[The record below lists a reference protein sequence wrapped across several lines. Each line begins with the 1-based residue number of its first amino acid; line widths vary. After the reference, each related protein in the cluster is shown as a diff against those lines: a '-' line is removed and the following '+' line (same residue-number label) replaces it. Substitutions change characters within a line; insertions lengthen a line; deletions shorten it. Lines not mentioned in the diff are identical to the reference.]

1 MSLENW
7 YKQPECVRVCVTYY
21 PFLSPFTV
29 TRVPSVASIP
39 SIVLVAAA
47 PVIVVS
53 AAASAV
59 MVPAA
64 AAATALLLLLLLL
77 VVVAVPAVGVLPVSA
92 ARTLLVVVAL
102 VPAAAVHVGGRVRV
116 RGDVVVPRAAAAR
129 RLSVRVFGEAAVE
142 LLGLLHAVK
151 LPHVVHL
158 RAKDRGILRTQRAL
172 CKI

>member
-1 MSLENW
+1 M
-7 YKQPECVRVCVTYY
+7 
-21 PFLSPFTV
+21 
-29 TRVPSVASIP
+29 
-39 SIVLVAAA
+39 
-47 PVIVVS
+47 S

-64 AAATALLLLLLLL
+64 AATTALLLLLLL
-77 VVVAVPAVGVLPVSA
+77 VVAVPAVGVLPVSA

-116 RGDVVVPRAAAAR
+116 RGDVVPRAAAAR

-142 LLGLLHAVK
+142 LLGLLHAVE

-158 RAKDRGILRTQRAL
+158 QAKDRGILRTQRAIR
-172 CKI
+172 K